1 MSRLLTAWVVAFWC
15 LVLISASAYAQGSTT
30 QTAGNSTFAG
40 DPRLAVKKSV
50 HSLTV
55 PVRDLLATLSRQS
68 GVDFFADDS
77 VADEPVTVI
86 AHDVPLS
93 ETLLSVS
100 RLLGYVWNRTGS
112 GSSASYTLR
121 MSEQTRKQEA
131 ESRERRL
138 AAAARHVQDENEEYF
153 KLSEVTEARR
163 QELAAELP
171 AKLAT
176 ETDVARAEELR
187 NDYSALMELSDSSP
201 RRNWSPAVR
210 RLLRSLPP
218 DQVSSV
224 LKGGMLYYS
233 WPHLPGC
240 REFPQAN
247 LQELQQI
254 GRMEFSLSNG
264 FRGEIAAFR
273 LRILGVGGRQPY
285 LTWHLSVGQKTSQ
298 FQTTTGFSGSMPS
311 SWALSASSTRPPTE
325 KSTEDW
331 RQDKEL
337 SAHTSVKLVP
347 RDLSNRRDSRSP
359 LHPLGDVLDALDKAH
374 PVNVVADAF
383 WTGSLPGFE
392 AADVPVGEIL
402 DRLCRMLGRTWR
414 KEDAFVLIQSRD
426 ISAEREAE
434 PPATVVRRWTEAVE
448 KGLFTLEDMA
458 DIATL
463 PDSQLITLSE
473 MAMRGDFPVLYS
485 PLHNGRSH
493 LRLWSSLSSS
503 QRQKAKGE
511 GLSYKELGDSTRLE
525 FILAATDPSARQLSS
540 VPADE
545 DQITKGRLRV
555 AQRETQEW
563 RIRGKRGATTWNVP
577 KVDAENQP
585 VSREEALK
593 RFRSLDDSIEIE
605 DVQLMVRIGV
615 TFSYDSDKGPIAMS
629 WVELPPRWIATTGI
643 KKSGAL

>member
-1 MSRLLTAWVVAFWC
+1 MSRLPTAWVVAFWC
-15 LVLISASAYAQGSTT
+15 SLLASLSAFAQGPPARTVEN
-30 QTAGNSTFAG
+30 GPFAG
-40 DPRLAVKKSV
+40 DTRLAVKKSV
-50 HSLTV
+50 HIVTV

-77 VADEPVTVI
+77 VVDEPVTVI
-86 AHDVPLS
+86 AHDLPLRD
-93 ETLLSVS
+93 TLLSVS

-112 GSSASYTLR
+112 GSSASYALR
-121 MSEQTRKQEA
+121 MNEDAQKEEREA
-131 ESRERRL
+131 RDRRL
-138 AAAARHVQDENEEYF
+138 AAAVRHVQDEGEEYF
-153 KLSEVTEARR
+153 KLYEITEARR
-163 QELAAELP
+163 QDLAAELP

-176 ETDVARAEELR
+176 ETDATRAEELR
-187 NDYSALMELSDSSP
+187 NAYSALMELNDSSP

-210 RLLRSLPP
+210 RLLRSLPA
-218 DQVSSV
+218 DQVASV

-233 WPHLPGC
+233 WPRLPGC
-240 REFPQAN
+240 REFPRAI
-247 LQELQQI
+247 LQGLQQI
-254 GRMEFSLSNG
+254 GRMELSLSTG

-285 LTWHLSVGQKTSQ
+285 LTWHLTVGQRTSQ

-311 SWALSASSTRPPTE
+311 SWALNAPMMRLPAE
-325 KSTEDW
+325 KSGEHW
-331 RQDKEL
+331 RQDEEL
-337 SAHTSVKLVP
+337 AARASVKLVP
-347 RDLSNRRDSRSP
+347 RDMSSRRDSRSP
-359 LHPLGDVLDALDKAH
+359 LHPLGDALEALDKAH

-392 AADVPVGEIL
+392 AADTPVGEIL
-402 DRLCRMLGRTWR
+402 DRLSRMLGRTWR
-414 KEDAFVLIQSRD
+414 KEGSFIFVRSRD
-426 ISAEREAE
+426 FSADREAE

-448 KGLFTLEDMA
+448 KGLFTLEDQA
-458 DIATL
+458 EIATL
-463 PDSQLITLSE
+463 PDSQLVTLSE
-473 MAMRGDFPVLYS
+473 MAMRGDFPILYS

-511 GLSYKELGDSTRLE
+511 GVSYKELGDSTRLE
-525 FILAATDPSARQLSS
+525 FVLAATDPSARQLSS

-545 DQITKGRLRV
+545 VQITTGRLRV

-577 KVDAENQP
+577 RMDAENQP

-629 WVELPPRWIATTGI
+629 WVELPPRWIGTTAI
-643 KKSGAL
+643 K